1 MAYGR
6 FQTTAQDSA
15 GNVLPSASIEVRL
28 ESSGSL
34 VSVYSDRDGETPK
47 SNPFTADS
55 EGYFFF
61 HAPGG
66 AYRITATLGSATKT
80 WRYVAV
86 GLAGESDAIAYP
98 MIMLTQEEY
107 DALDPPTPGVLYYI
121 VEDA

>member
-1 MAYGR
+1 MALAR
-6 FQTTAQDSA
+6 FQATAVDTA

-34 VSVYSDRDGETPK
+34 VTVYSDRAGATPK

-66 AYRITATLGSATKT
+66 AYRITATLGDATKQ
-80 WRYVAV
+80 WRYVAI

-98 MIMLTQEEY
+98 MVMLSQAEF

-121 VEDA
+121 VEDV